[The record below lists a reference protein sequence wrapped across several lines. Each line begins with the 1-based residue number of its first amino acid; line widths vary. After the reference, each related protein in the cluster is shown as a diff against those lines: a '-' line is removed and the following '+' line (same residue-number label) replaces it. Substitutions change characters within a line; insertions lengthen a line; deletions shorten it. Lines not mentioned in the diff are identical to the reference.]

1 MWWRRR
7 AAVLALG
14 TLLAFGTGYWAAH
27 DYIRGAAFVVRAA
40 GMQGI
45 ARTVADWE
53 AGEVAEQPLT
63 VPWRG
68 GVLPARKYLPRGS
81 ARRAFLLVPG
91 IHASGVDEPRLIGF
105 ARDLASMGHPVV
117 TVGPPDLAR
126 YTISPAVTDAI
137 EDAAAWLARQR
148 DLAPDGRIG
157 MMGISFAGGLSIVA
171 AGRPTLQAHVAAVL
185 SLGGHGELPRTLRYL
200 CTGIQADG
208 TLRPPHDYGVVI
220 ILLGVVDRVV
230 PGDQVPPLQEAL
242 LTFLDASRLDL
253 IDKAQSAATFERARA
268 LAATLPEP
276 ARTLMGYVN
285 ERDVGRLGPILL
297 PHVAAL
303 GGPPALSPAESPLP
317 IAPVYLLHGSGDNVI
332 PAAETVAL
340 ARTLAERGA
349 EAHALVTPLITHA
362 EVDRASSAWDALA
375 LVGLWSDFL
384 SR

>member
-7 AAVLALG
+7 AAVLVLG
-14 TLLAFGTGYWAAH
+14 TLLAFGSGYWAAH

-45 ARTVADWE
+45 ARTVAEWE
-53 AGEVAEQPLT
+53 AGEVVEQPLT
-63 VPWRG
+63 IPWRG
-68 GVLPARKYLPRGS
+68 GALPARKYLPRGT

-105 ARDLASMGHPVV
+105 ARDLASMGHPVI

-137 EDAAAWLARQR
+137 EDAAAWLSRQR

-171 AGRPTLQAHVAAVL
+171 AGRPALKARVAAVL

-208 TLRPPHDYGVVI
+208 TIRPPHDYGVVI
-220 ILLGVVDRVV
+220 ILLGVADRVV

-253 IDKAQSAATFERARA
+253 IDKARSAAEFERARA
-268 LAATLPEP
+268 LAAMLPEP
-276 ARTLMGYVN
+276 ARTLMDYVN
-285 ERDVGRLGPILL
+285 GRDVGRLGPILL
-297 PHVAAL
+297 PHVTAL

-340 ARTLAERGA
+340 ARTLTERGA
-349 EAHALVTPLITHA
+349 DAHALVTPLITHA